1 MTRQIFPLAALLL
14 GAAFLFFAGGMNGLV
29 LPVRGSAEGFSDVA
43 LGFLGTGWAV
53 GFVTG
58 CLVVP
63 GLVAGVGHVRSF
75 SVMAAVAALSIL
87 FSALLINPLAWI
99 LLRALAGFAFAGA
112 AMIVESWLS
121 ERSEPRY
128 RGTVFGIYT
137 MVNLGAVT
145 LGQLSLAVGDAS
157 GLTFFILAGAFYCLA
172 LIPTAV
178 SSSSTPNPLAKAE
191 LDIPALWRNSPVA
204 VVAIFLV
211 GVTNSGFGTLGAVFG
226 QQVGLQIAAIS
237 LFMSA
242 PILAGAL
249 AQVPVGIVSD
259 RVDRRLVLVVMSVV
273 AIAGDLVFVLLQ
285 PQSAP
290 FVIAAGA
297 LFGAAIFSLYPIV
310 VAHANDHAAP
320 EDFVK
325 VSSGLLLIFGIG
337 SIAGPLIAGFAM
349 SLTGPRG
356 LFLTTLVAHVITIG
370 FTLWRMR
377 RRQAVHPDEKADFV
391 LTSPARTST
400 PETVAFAAAEEPDA
414 ATDTPDD
421 EQEGVNR

>member
-14 GAAFLFFAGGMNGLV
+14 GAAFLFFAGGMNGLI
-29 LPVRGSAEGFSDVA
+29 LPVRGSQEGFSDVA

-53 GFVTG
+53 GFVAG
-58 CLVVP
+58 CLIVP

-87 FSALLINPLAWI
+87 FSALLINPVAWI

-121 ERSEPRY
+121 ERSDPGS

-145 LGQLSLAVGDAS
+145 LGQLSLAAGNGS

-178 SSSSTPNPLAKAE
+178 SSSSTPNPLAKAK

-211 GVTNSGFGTLGAVFG
+211 GVTNSSFGTLGAVFG

-237 LFMSA
+237 VFMSV

-259 RVDRRLVLVVMSVV
+259 RVDRRIVLVVMSIV

-290 FVIAAGA
+290 FAIAAGA

-349 SLTGPRG
+349 SLSGPSG
-356 LFLTTLVAHVITIG
+356 LFLTTLAAHVITVG

-377 RRQAVHPDEKADFV
+377 RRAAVDQDDKAGFV
-391 LTSPARTST
+391 ITSPARTST
-400 PETVAFAAAEEPDA
+400 PETVAFGATEESDISGDA
-414 ATDTPDD
+414 DGDGEGDTHP
-421 EQEGVNR
+421 